1 MKLSIV
7 WTNQFKKDY
16 KLAIKRGLRISLLDD
31 IIRKLSLCE
40 ELPVQTRFQ
49 EIILVIEN
57 AIFSLIGC

>member
-40 ELPVQTRFQ
+40 ELPVQTRDHA
-49 EIILVIEN
+49 L
-57 AIFSLIGC
+57 FSLIGC